1 VWNSLPLGLVL
12 TDAEG
17 RVQFINS
24 FFASLTG
31 FGSSQNLPRFEQM
44 ACWPEPEAIPADTEP
59 DTASAGTVEDRNHAS
74 GSGKTAIT
82 TVHGQQIEVGIT
94 LLPIQSVYQSE
105 LRLYFIVPETLG
117 DPQEVVSWLEGMQRV
132 NEGVRLR
139 LEDLQKERGL
149 TLREM
154 QVIEQVMEGLQNK
167 EIADQLHV
175 AEITVKKHLTR
186 IFGKCGVQSRFELA
200 RFVNRFSI
208 ESGMGRPRGGQG
220 GRHEE
225 YTE

>member
-1 VWNSLPLGLVL
+1 
-12 TDAEG
+12 
-17 RVQFINS
+17 VQFINS
-24 FFASLTG
+24 FFSSLTG
-31 FGSSQNLPRFEQM
+31 IGSPQNIPRFEQLP
-44 ACWPEPEAIPADTEP
+44 CWPEPAAIPADTEP
-59 DTASAGTVEDRNHAS
+59 DTASAGPVEDRHPAS
-74 GSGKTAIT
+74 GSGKTAII

-132 NEGVRLR
+132 NEGFRLR